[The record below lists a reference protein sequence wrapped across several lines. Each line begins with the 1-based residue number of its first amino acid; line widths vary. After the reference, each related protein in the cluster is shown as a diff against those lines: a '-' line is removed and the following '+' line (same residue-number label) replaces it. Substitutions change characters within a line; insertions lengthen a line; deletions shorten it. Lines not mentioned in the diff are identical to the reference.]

1 MARVK
6 HERDDLEELTKQQ
19 EKMIADLVSLP
30 PPLPLAPRSL
40 PPSLHRFFSWL
51 CLRIVESAHHTRLGW
66 L

>member
-1 MARVK
+1 MK

-30 PPLPLAPRSL
+30 PPLPLAPGSL

-51 CLRIVESAHHTRLGW
+51 NLRMESAHHTRLGW